1 MSCTYYCSRH
11 MIWRFS
17 YGGIWYFS
25 QDVSAEPVL
34 VSHIVDE
41 GGNHQGLI
49 CVSEHIS
56 PGGMVLLGIQWPHH
70 DYRTAIS
77 DGMTYSQ

>member
-1 MSCTYYCSRH
+1 
-11 MIWRFS
+11 
-17 YGGIWYFS
+17 
-25 QDVSAEPVL
+25 VL

-56 PGGMVLLGIQWPHH
+56 PGGMVLLGIQGPHH

-77 DGMTYSQ
+77 GGMTYSQ